1 MLNGRRPNFFKGVL
15 LILHKLSKRLRNA
28 SKHVFFKGKSLF
40 RRGKFKN
47 RACGAAL
54 NCIPKMKRS
63 RSSLVRELLSARQR
77 SRGTFYHSQND
88 WMTRRAVVS
97 VYLRGTATPSIARNM
112 IGPPERFRSS
122 CRLQNGKFGRK
133 HRNEKIKYEAHRCP
147 LSLVK
152 YKVVG
157 TFSRL

>member
-1 MLNGRRPNFFKGVL
+1 MKTSKKCFKNMFFL
-15 LILHKLSKRLRNA
+15 
-28 SKHVFFKGKSLF
+28 KGKSLF

-77 SRGTFYHSQND
+77 SRSTFYHSQND

-97 VYLRGTATPSIARNM
+97 VYLRGTATPSITRKM
-112 IGPPERFRSS
+112 IGPPERFNEFTRCS

-152 YKVVG
+152 YKVAHA
-157 TFSRL
+157 FSRL